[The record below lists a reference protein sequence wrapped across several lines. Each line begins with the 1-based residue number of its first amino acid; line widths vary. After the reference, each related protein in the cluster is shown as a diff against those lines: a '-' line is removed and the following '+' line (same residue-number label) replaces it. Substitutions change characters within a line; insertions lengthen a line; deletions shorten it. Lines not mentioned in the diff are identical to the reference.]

1 MAKGRDPAKH
11 SKKDPAKPTRAKAAR
26 PDTPAIDPALADL
39 LNPAIGQ
46 GRAGV
51 GSQTGIER
59 NPSPLVAQGREG
71 GREAVQRSSTRA
83 KNAAS
88 FAQSLPTPTPSP
100 SPQGEG
106 EQRASGLQPPPDNSF
121 DRRADFANAHRARA
135 SVARGFGEAP
145 QQGYVGKMP
154 VPPGELD
161 PDLAHALGID
171 EQDSATEENARNVI
185 TPDMGPARLRLA
197 RPVSGDIGTVAGLAS
212 QQSLDR
218 LLREGRAEFREHDGA
233 NKIWTPHRPP
243 RPEKSEGG
251 RQLVIKSDFDP
262 KGDQPQA
269 IAELVEGVRRNDR
282 TQVLLGVTGSGKTFT
297 MAKVIEETQRPALIL
312 APNKTLAAQLYGEFK
327 NFFPDNAVEYFV
339 SYYDYY
345 QPEAYIPRT
354 DTYIE
359 KDSSINEQ
367 IDRMRHSATRALLE
381 RDDVIIVASVSCIY
395 GIGSV
400 ETYSAMTF
408 SLKRGE
414 RLDQRALLADLVAL
428 QYKRSGGDFYR
439 GSFRVRGD
447 AIEIFP
453 AHYEDRAWRVSL
465 FGDEIESIHEF
476 DPLTGQKTDE
486 LEFVKIYANSHYV
499 TPRPTLLQAIAGI
512 KVELKQRLDQLN
524 AAGRLLEAQRLEQR
538 TLYDLEMM
546 EATGACAGIE
556 NYSRY
561 LTGRKPGEPPP
572 TLFEYVP
579 DNALV
584 FVDESHVTVPQLG
597 GMYRGDFRRKA
608 TLAEY
613 GFRLPSCMDNRPL
626 RFEEWDAMRPQTA
639 AVSATPGSWELNE
652 SGGVFTEQV
661 IRPTGLIDPPV
672 DVRPARTQVDDLV
685 GEVRAVAQKGYRAL
699 VTVLTK
705 RMAEDLTEYL
715 HEQGIRVRYMH
726 SDIDTI
732 ERIEIIR
739 DLRLGAFDALVG
751 INLLREGLDI
761 PECALVAILDADKEG
776 FLRSETSLVQ
786 TIGRAARN
794 IDGRVILY
802 ADAVTGSMERAMAE
816 TNRRRE
822 KQAAF
827 NTANG
832 ITPESIRKGIGDIL
846 NSVYERDHVLI
857 AAGAGDGGE
866 FGEAATIGHNFE
878 AVIADLETRMRA
890 AAADLDFE
898 EAARLRDELKRL
910 RATEL
915 AVIDDPTAKFL
926 PAPSP
931 RARGEGTGG
940 LRPPSFK
947 QERDA
952 KHRDDEGASPPGSES
967 RRGKGKVHKPA
978 LDEMGIALYHEV
990 APHRPGQRNA
1000 PRKPTLDEM
1009 GPTVES
1015 IPGKPALPAAGRSGP
1030 RSTLG
1035 RPGMRGGWKPR
1046 GR

>member
-1 MAKGRDPAKH
+1 MTLGVTA
-11 SKKDPAKPTRAKAAR
+11 SMQ
-26 PDTPAIDPALADL
+26 AL
-39 LNPAIGQ
+39 
-46 GRAGV
+46 
-51 GSQTGIER
+51 E
-59 NPSPLVAQGREG
+59 
-71 GREAVQRSSTRA
+71 
-83 KNAAS
+83 
-88 FAQSLPTPTPSP
+88 
-100 SPQGEG
+100 
-106 EQRASGLQPPPDNSF
+106 
-121 DRRADFANAHRARA
+121 H
-135 SVARGFGEAP
+135 
-145 QQGYVGKMP
+145 
-154 VPPGELD
+154 
-161 PDLAHALGID
+161 
-171 EQDSATEENARNVI
+171 
-185 TPDMGPARLRLA
+185 
-197 RPVSGDIGTVAGLAS
+197 
-212 QQSLDR
+212 
-218 LLREGRAEFREHDGA
+218 LLREGREEFRARDGA
-233 NKIWTPHRPP
+233 TQIWTPHRPP
-243 RPEKSEGG
+243 RPDKSEGG
-251 RQLVIKSDFDP
+251 RRFVIKADFDP
-262 KGDQPQA
+262 KGDQPTA
-269 IAELVEGVRRNDR
+269 IADLVEGVKRNDR

-297 MAKVIEETQRPALIL
+297 VAKVIEATQRPALIL
-312 APNKTLAAQLYGEFK
+312 APNKTLAAQLYGEFRS
-327 NFFPDNAVEYFV
+327 FFPDNAVEYFV

-408 SLKRGE
+408 SIKRGAQ
-414 RLDQRALLADLVAL
+414 LNQRQLLADLVAL
-428 QYKRSGGDFYR
+428 QYKRTAGDFYR

-465 FGDEIESIHEF
+465 FGDEVEAIHEF

-499 TPRPTLLQAIAGI
+499 TPRPTLLQALSGI
-512 KVELKQRLDQLN
+512 KLELRERLNQLH

-626 RFEEWDAMRPQTA
+626 RFEEWDAMRPQTT
-639 AVSATPGSWELNE
+639 AVSATPGPWELNE
-652 SGGVFTEQV
+652 SGGVFAEQV

-672 DVRPARTQVDDLV
+672 DVRPARLQVDDLV
-685 GEVRAVAQKGYRAL
+685 GEVRAVAQQGYRAL
-699 VTVLTK
+699 ITVLTK

-802 ADAVTGSMERAMAE
+802 ADTITGSMERAMAE
-816 TNRRRE
+816 TSRRRE
-822 KQAAF
+822 KQTAY

-832 ITPESIRKGIGDIL
+832 ITPESVRKGISDIL
-846 NSVYERDHVLI
+846 DSVYERDHVLI
-857 AAGAGDGGE
+857 GTGTGAGAEGE
-866 FGEAATIGHNFE
+866 FADAATIGHNFE
-878 AVIADLETRMRA
+878 AVIGDLETRMRT

-898 EAARLRDELKRL
+898 EAARLRDEIKRL

-915 AVIDDPTAKFL
+915 AVTDDPTAKFI
-926 PAPSP
+926 PPSP
-931 RARGEGTGG
+931 AGGGSARN
-940 LRPPSFK
+940 
-947 QERDA
+947 A
-952 KHRDDEGASPPGSES
+952 
-967 RRGKGKVHKPA
+967 RRGGAARPHKPA
-978 LDEMGIALYHEV
+978 LNEMGIALHHEV
-990 APHRPGQRNA
+990 APHRAGARGNA
-1000 PRKPTLDEM
+1000 PRKPNLDEM
-1009 GPTVES
+1009 GPGVES
-1015 IPGKPALPAAGRSGP
+1015 IPGKRDPSGP

-1035 RPGMRGGWKPR
+1035 KPGMHGGFKPR
-1046 GR
+1046 RR

>member
-1 MAKGRDPAKH
+1 MAKSPDRPGARQGRDPAKH
-11 SKKDPAKPTRAKAAR
+11 SKKDPAKPTRAKASR
-26 PDTPAIDPALADL
+26 PDSAPLDPALADL

-51 GSQTGIER
+51 GSQTGIDL
-59 NPSPLVAQGREG
+59 NPSPLVGEGREG
-71 GREAVQRSSTRA
+71 GREATRHPSTSARSPSTHGQ
-83 KNAAS
+83 NLS
-88 FAQSLPTPTPSP
+88 TPTPSP
-100 SPQGEG
+100 SPQGGG
-106 EQRASGLQPPPDNSF
+106 EERASKIAPAPDNSF

-135 SVARGFGEAP
+135 SVARGFGEPP
-145 QQGYVGKMP
+145 QQGYVGKTP

-161 PDLAHALGID
+161 PDLARALGID
-171 EQDSATEENARNVI
+171 EQEGDAENARNVI
-185 TPDMGPARLRLA
+185 TPDMGPAHLRLA
-197 RPVSGDIGTVAGLAS
+197 RSASREVGTVAGLAS
-212 QQSLDR
+212 QQSLDQ

-233 NKIWTPHRPP
+233 NKIWVPHRPP

-251 RQLVIKSDFDP
+251 RPLVIKSDFDP

-269 IAELVEGVRRNDR
+269 IADLVEGVRRNDR
-282 TQVLLGVTGSGKTFT
+282 SQVLLGVTGSGKTFT

-327 NFFPDNAVEYFV
+327 NFFPSNAVEYFV

-408 SLKRGE
+408 SLKKGE
-414 RLDQRALLADLVAL
+414 RIDQRALLADLVAL

-439 GSFRVRGD
+439 GSFRVHGD
-447 AIEIFP
+447 VIEIFP

-465 FGDEIESIHEF
+465 FGDEVESIHEF

-486 LEFVKIYANSHYV
+486 LEFVKVYANSHYV

-512 KVELKQRLDQLN
+512 KFELKQRLDQLH

-626 RFEEWDAMRPQTA
+626 RFEEWDAMRPQTTC
-639 AVSATPGSWELNE
+639 VSATPGPWELNE

-672 DVRPARTQVDDLV
+672 DIRPARTQVDDLV
-685 GEVRAVAQKGYRAL
+685 GEVRAVAQNGYRAL
-699 VTVLTK
+699 ITVLTK

-802 ADAVTGSMERAMAE
+802 ADSVTGSMERAMAE

-822 KQAAF
+822 KQEAY
-827 NTANG
+827 NTENG
-832 ITPESIRKGIGDIL
+832 ITPESVRKGISDIL
-846 NSVYERDHVLI
+846 QSVYERDHVLV
-857 AAGAGDGGE
+857 ATGDGAGE
-866 FGEAATIGHNFE
+866 FEEVATIGHNFQ
-878 AVIADLETRMRA
+878 AVVADLETRMRA

-898 EAARLRDELKRL
+898 EAARLRDEIKRL
-910 RATEL
+910 RSTEL
-915 AVIDDPTAKFL
+915 AVTDDPTAKFL
-926 PAPSP
+926 PSPPAGEGRRAP
-931 RARGEGTGG
+931 RGGARGQ
-940 LRPPSFK
+940 RPS
-947 QERDA
+947 
-952 KHRDDEGASPPGSES
+952 
-967 RRGKGKVHKPA
+967 KVHKPA
-978 LDEMGIALYHEV
+978 LDEMGIALHHEV
-990 APHRPGQRNA
+990 APLRPVSGGA
-1000 PRKPTLDEM
+1000 PRKPSLDEM
-1009 GPTVES
+1009 RPGVES
-1015 IPGKPALPAAGRSGP
+1015 VPAKGQEAGSAGGATGTQKSGP

-1046 GR
+1046 GKH